1 MSYTIKITLLLFI
14 NYFTRSVLVLF
25 LHKSHNLTH
34 VACIKIL
41 GGKRGWDK
49 IQQLCSSPREREN
62 LLLEYGTW
70 LDWRWEALQ
79 FRTLLYGHLHV
90 LSFLCL
96 ANSMT
101 FPLSEPLVKECIK
114 AKPHKPD
121 TPTLQGAICLWPNIF
136 CIPSNVPAPTPG
148 FCGLD
153 HQAETCSADDMG
165 NRPSLPLSKSD
176 LGQIVWPFHPDT
188 RFNFVFWCPFI
199 LIAFSFLH
207 VSFMT

>member
-1 MSYTIKITLLLFI
+1 MEMPYKCCISTSCCHRGHVSPCCPCPVILNTRVKYDLAPSPHLPPLLG
-14 NYFTRSVLVLF
+14 
-25 LHKSHNLTH
+25 LT
-34 VACIKIL
+34 
-41 GGKRGWDK
+41 
-49 IQQLCSSPREREN
+49 
-62 LLLEYGTW
+62 
-70 LDWRWEALQ
+70 Q